1 MKQPITIKLFLFAL
15 LFTANAKAQLNITI
29 DGGNASALPIAVV
42 DFVNR
47 GDALSTDMAEII
59 RNDLARS
66 GQFKP
71 LDKSLMVD
79 KPTSDADLNYGT
91 WRLLKA
97 DYISYGDI
105 THLDNN
111 RMEVRFRLA
120 SVADQKQLLALT
132 LPLNKSQARAGAHYI
147 ADRIYEEIL
156 GIPGVFSTKL
166 AYVTA
171 TKTGAEFKYQLIVT
185 DSDGYGP
192 QALVTSKEPLLSPSW
207 SPDGKKIAYVSF
219 EKGNSAIYIQNL
231 STGAR
236 DLMTSF
242 EGINGAPKFS
252 PDGKKLAIT
261 LSKSGNAEIYTIN
274 VFDKKLTQL
283 TNHWAIDTEPEWS
296 PDGQSLFFTSDRG
309 GKPQIYEIDLV
320 NKKPKRITFEGDYNA
335 RPSLSPDG
343 KYIAMVHGNNNVY
356 KIALFHRP
364 SNTLQI
370 VSDGSLDETPSF
382 APNGAMVLYATKTPA
397 GKGLLK
403 AVSTD
408 GQTSNDLVLSN
419 GHVRE
424 PSWSPILK

>member
-1 MKQPITIKLFLFAL
+1 MRSIFIVLASILAL
-15 LFTANAKAQLNITI
+15 NSHAQLNII
-29 DGGNASALPIAVV
+29 IEDGNASALPIAVV
-42 DFVNR
+42 DFVNA
-47 GDALSTDMAEII
+47 GDPLATDMAAVI

-79 KPTSDADLNYGT
+79 QPASDADINFGT
-91 WRLLKA
+91 WRLLNA
-97 DYISYGDI
+97 DYLSYGDI
-105 THLDNN
+105 RYLDNN
-111 RMEVRFRLA
+111 RMEVRFRLT
-120 SVADQKQLLALT
+120 SVAEQKQLLALT
-132 LPLNKSQARAGAHYI
+132 LPLNKTQARAGAHYI

-156 GIPGVFSTKL
+156 GVPGVFSTKL

-171 TKTGAEFKYQLIVT
+171 VKNGADFKYQLIVA

-192 QALVTSKEPLLSPSW
+192 QSLVTSKEPLLSPAW
-207 SPDGKKIAYVSF
+207 SPDGKKLAYVSF
-219 EKGNSAIYIQNL
+219 EQGNSAIYIQDL

-236 DLMTSF
+236 TLISDF

-252 PDGKKLAIT
+252 PNGQKLAIT
-261 LSKSGNAEIYTIN
+261 LSKSGNPEIYTIN
-274 VFDKKLTQL
+274 IYDKSLMQI

-296 PDGQSLFFTSDRG
+296 PDGTSIFFTSDRG
-309 GKPQIYEIDLV
+309 GKPQIYQTNLI
-320 NKKPKRITFEGDYNA
+320 NKQAKRITFDGDYNA
-335 RPSLSPDG
+335 RASLSPDG
-343 KYIAMVHGNNNVY
+343 KYIAMVHGNNNQY
-356 KIALFHRP
+356 KIGLLHRP

-370 VSDGSLDETPSF
+370 VSDGNLDETPSF
-382 APNGAMVLYATKTPA
+382 APNGAMVLFATKTLA

-408 GQTSNDLVLSN
+408 GLTSNDLVLSN

>member
-1 MKQPITIKLFLFAL
+1 MKRLATLLTFLMTF
-15 LFTANAKAQLNITI
+15 NSQAQLNITI

-42 DFVNR
+42 DFVNT
-47 GDALSTDMAEII
+47 GDSLATDMAEVI

-71 LDKSLMVD
+71 LDKNLLID
-79 KPTSDADLNYGT
+79 KPSSGTDLNFGT
-91 WRLLKA
+91 WRLLKS
-97 DYISYGDI
+97 DYVSYGDI
-105 THLDNN
+105 IHLDEN

-120 SVADQKQLLALT
+120 SVAEQKQLLALT

-166 AYVTA
+166 AYVTS
-171 TKTGAEFKYQLIVT
+171 TKNGQDFKFQLIVA
-185 DSDGYGP
+185 DSDGYAP
-192 QALVTSKEPLLSPSW
+192 QSLVTSKEPLLSPAW
-207 SPDGKKIAYVSF
+207 SPDGKKLAYVSF
-219 EKGNSAIYIQNL
+219 EQGNSAIYIQDL

-236 DLMTSF
+236 TLVSSF
-242 EGINGAPKFS
+242 DGINGAPKFS
-252 PDGKKLAIT
+252 PSGQQLAIT
-261 LSKSGNAEIYTIN
+261 LSKSGNPEIYTIN
-274 VFDKKLTQL
+274 IYDKSLVQI
-283 TNHWAIDTEPEWS
+283 TNHWGIDTEPEWS
-296 PDGQSLFFTSDRG
+296 PDGASIFFTSDRG
-309 GKPQIYEIDLV
+309 GKPQIYQTNLID
-320 NKKPKRITFEGDYNA
+320 KKVKRVTFEGDYNTRA
-335 RPSLSPDG
+335 SVSPDG

-364 SNTLQI
+364 SNTFQI
-370 VSDGSLDETPSF
+370 VSDGQLDETPSF
-382 APNGAMVLYATKTPA
+382 APNGAMVLYATKTKA

-424 PSWSPILK
+424 PSWSPLIK

>member
-1 MKQPITIKLFLFAL
+1 MKRSIVFTL
-15 LFTANAKAQLNITI
+15 LFIFTSLSQAQLNITI
-29 DGGNASALPIAVV
+29 DGGSASALPIAVV
-42 DFVNR
+42 DFVNP
-47 GDALSTDMAEII
+47 GDALATDMAEII

-79 KPTSDADLNYGT
+79 KPGSDADLNYGT

-97 DYISYGDI
+97 DYVSYGDI
-105 THLDNN
+105 THLDND

-120 SVADQKQLLALT
+120 SVAEQKQLLALT
-132 LPLNKSQARAGAHYI
+132 LPLSKTQARAGAHYI

-156 GIPGVFSTKL
+156 KIPGVFSTKL

-171 TKTGAEFKYQLIVT
+171 TKNGADFKYQLVVA

-219 EKGNSAIYIQNL
+219 EKGNSAIYIQDL

-236 DLMTSF
+236 TLMTSY

-252 PDGKKLAIT
+252 PDGKLLAIT
-261 LSKSGNAEIYTIN
+261 LSKSGNPEIYTIN
-274 VFDKKLTQL
+274 VFDKRLTQI

-296 PDGQSLFFTSDRG
+296 PDGRSIFFTSDRG
-309 GKPQIYEIDLV
+309 GKPQIYETDIIGR
-320 NKKPKRITFEGDYNA
+320 KAKRITFEGDYNT
-335 RPSLSPDG
+335 RPSVSPDG
-343 KYIAMVHGNNNVY
+343 KYIAMVHGNDNVY

-370 VSDGSLDETPSF
+370 ISDGRLDETPSF

-397 GKGLLK
+397 GQGLLK

-424 PSWSPILK
+424 PNWSPLLR

>member
-1 MKQPITIKLFLFAL
+1 MNRTTVLILLFLFCSVSQ
-15 LFTANAKAQLNITI
+15 AQLNITI
-29 DGGNASALPIAVV
+29 DGGSASALPIAVV
-42 DFVNR
+42 DFVNT
-47 GDALSTDMAEII
+47 GDALATDMAEII

-71 LDKSLMVD
+71 LDKSLLVD
-79 KPTSDADLNYGT
+79 KPGSDADLNFGT

-97 DYISYGDI
+97 DYVSYGDI
-105 THLDNN
+105 THLDND

-120 SVADQKQLLALT
+120 SVAEQKQLLALT
-132 LPLNKSQARAGAHYI
+132 LPLSKSQARAGAHYI

-156 GIPGVFSTKL
+156 RIPGVFSTKL

-171 TKTGAEFKYQLIVT
+171 IKNGADFKYQLVVA

-219 EKGNSAIYIQNL
+219 ENGNSAIYIQDL

-236 DLMTSF
+236 TLMTNF
-242 EGINGAPKFS
+242 QGINGAPKFS
-252 PDGKKLAIT
+252 PDGRKLAIT
-261 LSKSGNAEIYTIN
+261 LSKSGNAEIYTID
-274 VFDKKLTQL
+274 VFNKSLNQI

-296 PDGQSLFFTSDRG
+296 PDGGSLFFTSDRG
-309 GKPQIYEIDLV
+309 GKPQIYEIDLIG
-320 NKKPKRITFEGDYNA
+320 KKAKRITFEGDYNA
-335 RPSLSPDG
+335 RPSISPDG
-343 KYIAMVHGNNNVY
+343 KYIAMVHGNQNVY

-370 VSDGSLDETPSF
+370 VSDGRLDETPSF
-382 APNGAMVLYATKTPA
+382 APNGAMVLYATKNAA
-397 GKGLLK
+397 GQGLLK
-403 AVSTD
+403 AVTTD

-424 PSWSPILK
+424 PNWSPLMK